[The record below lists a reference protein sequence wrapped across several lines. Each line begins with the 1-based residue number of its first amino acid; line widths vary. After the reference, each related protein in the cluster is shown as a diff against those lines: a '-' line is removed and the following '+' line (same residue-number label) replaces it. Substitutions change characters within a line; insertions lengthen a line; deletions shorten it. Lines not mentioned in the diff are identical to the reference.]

1 MNRNSIFDLGF
12 LNMNVKEEYKRKF
25 HKGLSLIETAI
36 VLTLSAVVISTVLFY
51 YNLTKERQS
60 ISEGT
65 KAVQSVVAAVNK
77 LYSGRN
83 DEVPSS
89 NDANFM
95 QAISSLTGLA
105 LNEKGNTLI
114 LPTGNG
120 LQIWGVDGYPRTYAV
135 EIYESSPSK
144 SACIAYATLDFGSLM
159 KRKTKV
165 AQGDFTINDS
175 ESGGALTPAEA
186 TKQCVSLNYDP
197 KTGKSIKIRYFLGY

>member
-1 MNRNSIFDLGF
+1 MNAKG
-12 LNMNVKEEYKRKF
+12 EYKRKF

-36 VLTLSAVVISTVLFY
+36 FLTLSAVVISAVLFY
-51 YNLTKERQS
+51 YNSTKERQS

-89 NDANFM
+89 NDRNFI

-105 LNEKGNTLI
+105 LNKTGDTLM

-120 LQIWGVDGYPRTYAV
+120 LQIWGVTGHPRTYAV

-144 SACIAYATLDFGSLM
+144 SACIAYASLDFGSLM

-165 AQGDFTINDS
+165 AQGSFSINEA

-186 TKQCVSLNYDP
+186 TALCDSLNYDP
-197 KTGKSIKIRYFLGY
+197 KTGASIKIRYFLGY